1 MTMENIVT
9 LVTQTATHSSG
20 EILLGFE
27 GTWYGIRSPF
37 KGAFMLNVAQDITA
51 YGTDI
56 VKVDN
61 IYGEAR
67 TLYVGA
73 NAVTAAALPVGLYML
88 SFDTNT
94 RKLYLVGNVSQ
105 GQQPTPQTPQ
115 TGIRLL
121 NYDIALSV
129 GDNEVLHIAIPT
141 GKVLVMAQVQFG
153 GTSGTRTSITA
164 WLCDDGKPETV
175 FSSAEHTA
183 TDAVTMYLSAIIN
196 NETQNEMEVFLKAY
210 VSASGY
216 SAKASTTNVGKP
228 YCTKIEWVKL

>member
-9 LVTQTATHSSG
+9 LVTQTATHSS
-20 EILLGFE
+20 EKVLLGF
-27 GTWYGIRSPF
+27 GSTWYGIRSPF
-37 KGAFMLNVAQDITA
+37 KGAFILNVTQDITA

-67 TLYVGA
+67 TLYLGD
-73 NAVTAAALPVGLYML
+73 NAVTAAALPVGLYLL
-88 SFDTNT
+88 SFDTYS

-105 GQQPTPQTPQ
+105 GSQPTPPTPQ

-121 NYDIALSV
+121 NSVLPLSV
-129 GDNEVLHIAIPT
+129 GNNEVLHIAIPT

-153 GTSGTRTSITA
+153 STSETKTSITA
-164 WLCDDGKPETV
+164 WIGDGGKPETV
-175 FSSAEHTA
+175 FSSAEHTSA
-183 TDAVTMYLSAIIN
+183 DAVTMYLSAIIN
-196 NETQNEMEVFLKAY
+196 NETQNEMEVFLKAH

-216 SAKASTTNVGKP
+216 SAKASTPNVSKT

>member
-1 MTMENIVT
+1 MENIVT

-20 EILLGFE
+20 EILLGF
-27 GTWYGIRSPF
+27 GDTWYGIRSPF
-37 KGAFMLNVAQDITA
+37 KGAFILNVAQDITA

-67 TLYVGA
+67 TLYVSS
-73 NAVTAAALPVGLYML
+73 NAVTAAALPVGLYLL
-88 SFDTNT
+88 SFDTNK

-105 GQQPTPQTPQ
+105 GQQPTPPTPQ

-121 NYDIALSV
+121 NSDIALSV

-153 GTSGTRTSITA
+153 STSETKTSITA
-164 WLCDDGKPETV
+164 WIGDGGKPETV
-175 FSSAEHTA
+175 FSSAEHTSA
-183 TDAVTMYLSAIIN
+183 DAVTIYLSAIIN
-196 NETQNEMEVFLKAY
+196 NDTQSEMEVFLKAH

-216 SAKASTTNVGKP
+216 SVKASTPNVSKT

>member
-37 KGAFMLNVAQDITA
+37 KGAFMLNVAQDITS
-51 YGTDI
+51 YSTDI

-67 TLYVGA
+67 TLYVSS
-73 NAVTAAALPVGLYML
+73 NAVTAAALPVGLYLL
-88 SFDTNT
+88 SFDTYS

-105 GQQPTPQTPQ
+105 GSQPTPPTPQ

-121 NYDIALSV
+121 NSDIALSV
-129 GDNEVLHIAIPT
+129 GDNDVLAVAIPQ

-153 GTSGTRTSITA
+153 STSETKTSITA
-164 WLCDDGKPETV
+164 WIGDGGKPETV
-175 FSSAEHTA
+175 FSSAEHTSA
-183 TDAVTMYLSAIIN
+183 DAVTIYLSAIIN
-196 NETQNEMEVFLKAY
+196 NETKSEMEVFLKAH

-216 SAKASTTNVGKP
+216 SVKASTPNVGKP
-228 YCTKIEWVKL
+228 CCTKIEWVKL

>member
-20 EILLGFE
+20 KVLLGFE

-37 KGAFMLNVAQDITA
+37 KGAFILNVAQDITA

-67 TLYVGA
+67 TLYCGA
-73 NAVTAAALPVGLYML
+73 NAVTASALPVGLYLL

-105 GQQPTPQTPQ
+105 GSQPTPQ

-121 NYDIALSV
+121 NSDLPLPV
-129 GDNEVLHIAIPT
+129 GNNDLISISIPT

-153 GTSGTRTSITA
+153 GTSGTRNSISA
-164 WLCDDGKPETV
+164 WLGDDGKPETV

-196 NETQNEMEVFLKAY
+196 NDTQSEMEVFLKAY
-210 VSASGY
+210 VSAGGY
-216 SAKASTTNVGKP
+216 SAKASTPNVGKP